1 MGKSDFLTPKAI
13 ANRIKSKGLQKLRW
27 YCQMCQKQCRD
38 ENGFKCHCMSESHQ
52 RQLLLASE
60 NPQQF
65 MDYFSEEFR
74 NDFLELLR
82 RRFGTKRVHNNI
94 VYNEY
99 ISHREHI
106 HMNATQWET
115 LTDFTKWLGREGL
128 CKVDETPKGW
138 YIQYIDRDPE
148 TIRRQLELEKK
159 KKQDLDDEEKT
170 AKFIQEQVRRGLEG
184 KEQEVPVFTELSRE
198 NDEEKVT
205 FNLNKGACSSGAA
218 SSKSSSLGPSAL
230 KTIGTAASVKRKE
243 SSQSSAPSKE
253 KKKKKSA
260 LDEIME
266 IEEEKKRT
274 ARTDYWLQPEII
286 VKIITKKLGEKYHK
300 KKGIVK
306 EVIDKYTAVV
316 KMIDSGDKLKL
327 DQTHLE
333 TVIPAPGKR
342 ILVLNGGY
350 RGNEG
355 TLESINEKTFSATIV
370 IETSLRRSNQSIL
383 KEISPGISLEGIML
397 RLKLQ
402 YFGHLMQRVD
412 SLEKTLMLRGI
423 GGRGRRRRQRMRWLD
438 GITDSMD
445 VSLSELRELVMH
457 REAWR
462 AVIHGVAR
470 SRTRL
475 SD

>member
-1 MGKSDFLTPKAI
+1 MGKSDFLSPKAI

-148 TIRRQLELEKK
+148 TIRRQQEQERK

-170 AKFIQEQVRRGLEG
+170 AKFIEQQVRRGLEG
-184 KEQEVPVFTELSRE
+184 KELEKPVYTELNRE
-198 NDEEKVT
+198 SEEEKVT
-205 FNLNKGACSSGAA
+205 FNLNKGASTSIAA
-218 SSKSSSLGPSAL
+218 SSKTSSVLGPNAL
-230 KTIGTAASVKRKE
+230 KMVDGAVKRKE
-243 SSQSSAPSKE
+243 SAHSSGQSKE
-253 KKKKKSA
+253 KKKKSA

-266 IEEEKKRT
+266 LEEEKKRT
-274 ARTDYWLQPEII
+274 SRRDYWLQPEII
-286 VKIITKKLGEKYHK
+286 VKIVTKKLGEKYHK
-300 KKGIVK
+300 KKAVVK

-333 TVIPAPGKR
+333 TVIPAPGKKVM
-342 ILVLNGGY
+342 VLNGGY

-355 TLESINEKTFSATIV
+355 ILESINEKRFSATI
-370 IETSLRRSNQSIL
+370 IIDSGPL
-383 KEISPGISLEGIML
+383 K
-397 RLKLQ
+397 
-402 YFGHLMQRVD
+402 
-412 SLEKTLMLRGI
+412 
-423 GGRGRRRRQRMRWLD
+423 GRRVEDIQYEDISKL
-438 GITDSMD
+438 
-445 VSLSELRELVMH
+445 
-457 REAWR
+457 A
-462 AVIHGVAR
+462 
-470 SRTRL
+470 
-475 SD
+475 

>member
-1 MGKSDFLTPKAI
+1 MVAPAPLKVGQSGLTAH
-13 ANRIKSKGLQKLRW
+13 ARKLR
-27 YCQMCQKQCRD
+27 YVPRPPPV
-38 ENGFKCHCMSESHQ
+38 SLS
-52 RQLLLASE
+52 LASSRRTE
-60 NPQQF
+60 GSLASFRRPASRGPASSRLAGGVCPSHSRLPCSASGRLGAGPGRLLWWSRWGSQI
-65 MDYFSEEFR
+65 FSPRRLSPTGSSPRGFRSCAGIARCARSSAGTREFR

-266 IEEEKKRT
+266 
-274 ARTDYWLQPEII
+274 EII

-370 IETSLRRSNQSIL
+370 IETGPLKGRRV
-383 KEISPGISLEGIML
+383 EGIQYEDIS
-397 RLKLQ
+397 KL
-402 YFGHLMQRVD
+402 
-412 SLEKTLMLRGI
+412 
-423 GGRGRRRRQRMRWLD
+423 
-438 GITDSMD
+438 
-445 VSLSELRELVMH
+445 
-457 REAWR
+457 A
-462 AVIHGVAR
+462 
-470 SRTRL
+470 
-475 SD
+475 

>member
-82 RRFGTKRVHNNI
+82 RRFGEHLKHYAHNNFLTLQSAQGQQRPVLFLGTKRVHNNI

-170 AKFIQEQVRRGLEG
+170 AKFIEEQVRRGLEG
-184 KEQEVPVFTELSRE
+184 KEQETPIFTELSRE

-205 FNLNKGACSSGAA
+205 FNLNKGACSSAAA

-230 KTIGTAASVKRKE
+230 KLIETTASVKRKE
-243 SSQSSAPSKE
+243 SSQSSAQPKE

-266 IEEEKKRT
+266 
-274 ARTDYWLQPEII
+274 EII

-306 EVIDKYTAVV
+306 EVIDRYTAVV

-370 IETSLRRSNQSIL
+370 IETGPLKGRRV
-383 KEISPGISLEGIML
+383 EGIQYEDIS
-397 RLKLQ
+397 KL
-402 YFGHLMQRVD
+402 
-412 SLEKTLMLRGI
+412 
-423 GGRGRRRRQRMRWLD
+423 
-438 GITDSMD
+438 
-445 VSLSELRELVMH
+445 
-457 REAWR
+457 A
-462 AVIHGVAR
+462 
-470 SRTRL
+470 
-475 SD
+475 

>member
-1 MGKSDFLTPKAI
+1 MGKSDFLSPKAI

-148 TIRRQLELEKK
+148 TIRRQLEQEKK

-170 AKFIQEQVRRGLEG
+170 AKFIEEQVRRGLEG
-184 KEQEVPVFTELSRE
+184 KEQERPVYTELNRD
-198 NDEEKVT
+198 NDEEKVA
-205 FNLNKGACSSGAA
+205 FNLNKGASTSVAA
-218 SSKSSSLGPSAL
+218 SSKASVLGPSAL
-230 KTIGTAASVKRKE
+230 KMVGGTGSVKRKE
-243 SSQSSAPSKE
+243 TGQSSGQSKE
-253 KKKKKSA
+253 KKKKSA

-266 IEEEKKRT
+266 FEEEKKKT
-274 ARTDYWLQPEII
+274 ARTDYWLQPEIV
-286 VKIITKKLGEKYHK
+286 VKIVTKKLGEKYHK
-300 KKGIVK
+300 KKAVVK

-333 TVIPAPGKR
+333 TVIPAPGKKV
-342 ILVLNGGY
+342 LVLNGGY

-355 TLESINEKTFSATIV
+355 ILESINEKSFCATI
-370 IETSLRRSNQSIL
+370 IIDSGPL
-383 KEISPGISLEGIML
+383 KG
-397 RLKLQ
+397 R
-402 YFGHLMQRVD
+402 RVD
-412 SLEKTLMLRGI
+412 SIQYEDISKL
-423 GGRGRRRRQRMRWLD
+423 
-438 GITDSMD
+438 
-445 VSLSELRELVMH
+445 
-457 REAWR
+457 A
-462 AVIHGVAR
+462 
-470 SRTRL
+470 
-475 SD
+475 

>member
-1 MGKSDFLTPKAI
+1 MGKTDFLSPKAI

-148 TIRRQLELEKK
+148 TIRRQQEQEKK

-170 AKFIQEQVRRGLEG
+170 ARFIEQQVRRGLQG
-184 KEQEVPVFTELSRE
+184 KDQVRQKSYNVSGTK
-198 NDEEKVT
+198 EKR
-205 FNLNKGACSSGAA
+205 N
-218 SSKSSSLGPSAL
+218 AL
-230 KTIGTAASVKRKE
+230 LPVKRKE
-243 SSQSSAPSKE
+243 IPPTSKQTKE
-253 KKKKKSA
+253 KKKKRSA
-260 LDEIME
+260 LDEI
-266 IEEEKKRT
+266 IEE
-274 ARTDYWLQPEII
+274 IV
-286 VKIITKKLGEKYHK
+286 VKIITKKLGEKYYK
-300 KKGIVK
+300 RKAVVK
-306 EVIDKYTAVV
+306 EVVDKYTAVV
-316 KMIDSGDKLKL
+316 KLINSGDKLKL

-333 TVIPAPGKR
+333 TVIPAPGKKVL
-342 ILVLNGGY
+342 ILNGGY
-350 RGNEG
+350 RGNEA
-355 TLESINEKTFSATIV
+355 TLLGINEKSFSATV
-370 IETSLRRSNQSIL
+370 LIESVSI
-383 KEISPGISLEGIML
+383 
-397 RLKLQ
+397 
-402 YFGHLMQRVD
+402 F
-412 SLEKTLMLRGI
+412 
-423 GGRGRRRRQRMRWLD
+423 
-438 GITDSMD
+438 
-445 VSLSELRELVMH
+445 
-457 REAWR
+457 
-462 AVIHGVAR
+462 
-470 SRTRL
+470 
-475 SD
+475 